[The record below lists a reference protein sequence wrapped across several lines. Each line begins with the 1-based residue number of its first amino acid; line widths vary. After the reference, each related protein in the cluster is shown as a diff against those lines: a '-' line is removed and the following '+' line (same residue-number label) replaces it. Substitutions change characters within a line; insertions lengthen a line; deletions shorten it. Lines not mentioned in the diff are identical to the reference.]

1 LIREISKALD
11 GSLSVPSKDKNSE
24 VQKVIDM
31 GSAPSKISYKEA
43 LLDNRDLELL
53 SNREERVQGLSGASF
68 DISESEEDQGSDSI
82 SNLSKDK

>member
-43 LLDNRDLELL
+43 LLDNRDLE
-53 SNREERVQGLSGASF
+53 EERVQGLSGASF

>member
-11 GSLSVPSKDKNSE
+11 GSLSVPSNDKNSE

-43 LLDNRDLELL
+43 LLDNRDLE
-53 SNREERVQGLSGASF
+53 EERVQGLSGASF

>member
-11 GSLSVPSKDKNSE
+11 ASLSVPSNDKNSE

-43 LLDNRDLELL
+43 LLDNRDLE
-53 SNREERVQGLSGASF
+53 EERVQGLSGASF